1 MSQPVKFEV
10 AIYNSQVRERV
21 EVGEHHKFLKDS
33 WAEIN
38 YEQVS
43 ARDEKHALAKATS
56 RFPAHKGFVI
66 VGVHELEED

>member
-21 EVGEHHKFLKDS
+21 EMGEHHKFLKDS

-38 YEQVS
+38 Y
-43 ARDEKHALAKATS
+43 
-56 RFPAHKGFVI
+56 
-66 VGVHELEED
+66 